1 MTRYFTV
8 SDVSNELE
16 QRYGV
21 AVPPRILSDLIYQRL
36 LPVNR
41 CPIVGGR
48 RLIPLD
54 LLPAIE
60 AKLRE
65 RGNIGRAGREDAV

>member
-1 MTRYFTV
+1 MTGYLTV
-8 SDVSNELE
+8 SEVASELE
-16 QRYGV
+16 RRLEV

-36 LPVNR
+36 LPIDR

-48 RLIPLD
+48 RLIPPD
-54 LLPAIE
+54 LVPAIE

-65 RGNIGRAGREDAV
+65 RGVLGQLLGEDIP